1 MKTAEPDSCF
11 PAPTRARLTLVDWMD
26 AHRAVIEE
34 EQRLNDLATRHCQ
47 QREGADALERQRM
60 RVQVAQDAADAIYD
74 AVMQE
79 LRAS

>member
-1 MKTAEPDSCF
+1 
-11 PAPTRARLTLVDWMD
+11 MD

-34 EQRLNDLATRHCQ
+34 EQRLKDLAARHCQ
-47 QREGADALERQRM
+47 HREGADALERQRM